1 VRFIQNWWVDGAL
14 VTAIF
19 QLAKLHQEEKRKRK
33 RK

>member
-1 VRFIQNWWVDGAL
+1 VDGAL